1 MRHPRRRARKQTP
14 YSGRATRSPPLARR
28 VPLNEL
34 SSRRKTEATF
44 AELGCEDHEEEGNI
58 IVLIFCPVRRDVAF
72 SVPKCKSQP
81 AGSASLYRGYLF
93 L

>member
-1 MRHPRRRARKQTP
+1 MRHLRRRSRKQTP

-44 AELGCEDHEEEGNI
+44 AELGCERGSRRGREYNHPHLLPRPTRRRFLCSQMQIAAGL
-58 IVLIFCPVRRDVAF
+58 VCIF
-72 SVPKCKSQP
+72 
-81 AGSASLYRGYLF
+81 L
-93 L
+93 